1 MSSDGD
7 GRLRNLPHE
16 EGEDGPVE
24 TAGDLYA
31 PDTTDGGSGDI
42 SEPAKATLR
51 AYMKSIASG
60 NGPQSRGEP
69 SPNSKLPPEEG
80 QTHTEGLDDLMGN
93 VQGVRTRMSSLAGR
107 DTWVVGH
114 KGTESTAAG
123 APPRDPFSTI
133 LGALKESY
141 PLGRYVPAADF
152 ATQLERPGTLESSL
166 SINLDRRREKAETIG
181 SDPGHQTARTEAS
194 DIAAS
199 TYSGIHDAV
208 SHALS
213 YNRFSPTSDSPF
225 VVNGKKTGLGW
236 AIQRTLG
243 AYNPNTPSPSD
254 KKLREVGARLS
265 YLQTGHKDGGNW
277 TTVLPT
283 LTQMGLGS
291 EIDLHDLQQVDAL
304 ITETARSQVYTILDS
319 NINDG
324 IGNQTSYD
332 SPLGTPLSIKGDKTY
347 GVLNSF
353 HEPFEGSLG
362 IFLIVAI
369 QLVALIVVGFLL
381 ELLFGDFFDPGVRTF
396 DHQGLKGRELAY
408 GRNKTMDFDRSAG
421 DAALEFVRYI
431 FGVPDYTQHKFGD
444 CFMEGLMGFYG
455 VDPDDI
461 VSDPA
466 GTFLSLWES
475 SGFYAIVIRLVSQDM
490 FDYPEIAAA
499 FDGKT
504 DQVSALMKTFN
515 IMKSSHT
522 IKFVMTMVKL
532 GDQIL
537 AYEDGVAKN
546 RMKSWGGNYGPAMGM
561 FMGAGSSGGMMLGSL
576 RLKSLS
582 NRFGGSALGNAV
594 APSAKKLTDK
604 TEAEWLGEHLAGTA
618 GIYRHSTASDNNPTF
633 IDTETRQRYER
644 ILDAT
649 FCPFYFHDL
658 RTNEIVSFHAFLTN
672 LNDSYQANFEDI
684 TGHGRVEPAKVYQ
697 STTRSISL
705 AFKVVAATP
714 EDVDAMYLKLNR
726 LVAMCYPQYTAGRAV
741 DLGGNLARAPY
752 SQMPA
757 STPLLRLRVGDI
769 ITSNASQLGLA
780 RLHGALD
787 SEPDK
792 AGVAN
797 TVGTDGGYSPSEG
810 SPDHKT
816 GVTHVV
822 MRGHERMY
830 YHGGSNAHP
839 TGYSLSELL
848 NFMAVAGFNYEG
860 PYRVEIEETS
870 KRSSEGIKMLK
881 IKSVTDN
888 TGAEILLEA
897 VFPFLGDTGFPYHK
911 DLKPGWEDTNNVGRT
926 PPAGTV
932 KEGFFSDEPADE
944 LCVPVGDVAPGPSAD
959 SMNGAYAP
967 VGEKSAE
974 PHPYINNDP
983 GAADDNKLIFNNPA
997 KASSIIKSF
1006 SESGGRGLPGVITSI
1021 DFGNFVDE
1029 STVWG
1034 SDRGYRAPRML
1045 EVTVSFSVVHDI
1057 PPGLD
1062 SSGQLN
1068 SAIYGVGASKAYNKG
1083 NF

>member
-7 GRLRNLPHE
+7 LRVKYLPNGDE
-16 EGEDGPVE
+16 ENPIE

-31 PDTTDGGSGDI
+31 PDTSEGGTGDI
-42 SEPAKATLR
+42 SEPAKRTLR
-51 AYMKSIASG
+51 QYLRNVTLG
-60 NGPQSRGEP
+60 HGPQHRGVATANSEP
-69 SPNSKLPPEEG
+69 VPEEG
-80 QTHTEGLDDLMGN
+80 AITVTQSVIRSQGQTI
-93 VQGVRTRMSSLAGR
+93 RTSAEAGR

-114 KGTESTAAG
+114 PGSDIPT
-123 APPRDPFSTI
+123 RDPFGPIIS
-133 LGALKESY
+133 ALKGAMY
-141 PLGRYVPAADF
+141 PLGQYVPAGGLHD
-152 ATQLERPGTLESSL
+152 TEKRPGTIASSL
-166 SINLDRRREKAETIG
+166 QIAPTHRERAAEIG
-181 SDPGHQTARTEAS
+181 ADPGHKTARTEAAT
-194 DIAAS
+194 IA
-199 TYSGIHDAV
+199 TEEYHRLHDAV

-225 VVNGKKTGLGW
+225 VVGGKKTGLGW
-236 AIQRTLG
+236 ALQRTLG
-243 AYNPNTPSPSD
+243 AYNPDAASPTD
-254 KKLREVGARLS
+254 KQLREVGARLS

-277 TTVLPT
+277 ATVMPT

-324 IGNQTSYD
+324 IGNQISYD

-408 GRNKTMDFDRSAG
+408 GRNKTMDFDRSPG

-431 FGVPDYTQHKFGD
+431 FGVPDHTQHKFGD

-461 VSDPA
+461 ISDPA

-546 RMKSWGGNYGPAMGM
+546 RMKSWGSYGPAMGM

-582 NRFGGSALGNAV
+582 NRFGGGALGNAV

-604 TEAEWLGEHLAGTA
+604 TEAEWLGEHLLGTA

-684 TGHGRVEPAKVYQ
+684 NGHGRVEPAKVYQ

-705 AFKVVAATP
+705 AFKVVATTP

-810 SPDHKT
+810 SPDHKA

-848 NFMAVAGFNYEG
+848 NFMANAGFNYEG

-870 KRSSEGIKMLK
+870 KRSSEGVKMLK

-897 VFPFLGDTGFPYHK
+897 AFPFLGDTGFPYHK

-932 KEGFFSDEPADE
+932 KESFFSDEPAEE

-1029 STVWG
+1029 ATVWG

-1062 SSGQLN
+1062 ASGQLN
-1068 SAIYGVGASKAYNKG
+1068 SAIYGVGVSKAYNKG